1 MRTKLLW
8 VGWLVIAAS
17 LAAQPLQVVTTQ
29 PGLADLARRI
39 GGEQVSVYSL
49 TSGTEDIHLV
59 SVRPSMLNRVRKADV
74 FLQIGMSLEHSW
86 VPALLDAARNPR
98 VRPGGEG
105 FINGSAGVVP
115 MGRPASL
122 SRAEGVDLHPE
133 GNPHYNLDPER
144 VRVLARNI
152 AAGLSSLRA
161 NQAALFTANLQ
172 AFESELDAKMA
183 AWQAILS
190 PYAGQ
195 SILETHDTWIYF
207 AERFG
212 LKIQARLEPKPGVA
226 PTAAHL
232 GSLVEP
238 AKLAKV
244 RVVIAPRGK
253 TESADKLAELVGAR
267 VLVLPTSSTA
277 EGETAGWIPFMD
289 HVVNSLAA
297 GLKP

>member
-29 PGLADLARRI
+29 PDLADLARRI

-212 LKIQARLEPKPGVA
+212 LKIQARLGPKPGVA

-232 GSLVEP
+232 GSLVVP
-238 AKLAKV
+238 AKPA
-244 RVVIAPRGK
+244 
-253 TESADKLAELVGAR
+253 
-267 VLVLPTSSTA
+267 
-277 EGETAGWIPFMD
+277 
-289 HVVNSLAA
+289 
-297 GLKP
+297 